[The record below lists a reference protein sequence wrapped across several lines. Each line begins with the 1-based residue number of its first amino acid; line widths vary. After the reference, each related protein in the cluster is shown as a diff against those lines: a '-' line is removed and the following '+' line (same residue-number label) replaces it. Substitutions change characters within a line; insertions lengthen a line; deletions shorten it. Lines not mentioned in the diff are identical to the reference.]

1 MKKYASSIS
10 ILQTVSPKKV
20 PQQPQKIAAG
30 LSVPP
35 TGIEPVRYRYRG
47 ILSPLRLPVPPRRH
61 IVCILPQ
68 AQQNVNLH

>member
-20 PQQPQKIAAG
+20 PQQSFVIAAG
-30 LSVPP
+30 LAVPP

-61 IVCILPQ
+61 IVYILPQ